1 MVVNVAQGMQTET
14 PEQALKR
21 IETPLRLTLVGLWAE
36 RIARA
41 FWPLWTVVIAALSA
55 AAFGLQDILPLE
67 AAWFGL
73 VAVVI
78 ALIWGAIYGARNFHK
93 PGRTEAL
100 ARLDA
105 RIPGQ
110 PIAALRD
117 AQAIGA
123 TDPASIAVWNAHR
136 ARMAARA
143 AGARAVEPDLKL
155 ASRDKYA
162 LRYVALTGLVMAL
175 LFGSLARVT
184 SVAGLTSGGA
194 AVAAIGPAWEG
205 WAQPPAYTGKPA
217 LYLNDQTANTLTLPS
232 GTRLQIRLYGD
243 PGALILSETISG
255 RTDSAGASDP
265 GQDFVATKSGTLTID
280 GTGGR
285 GWQVAITPDTAP
297 TVTPEVKIGRE
308 ADGRFKQKF
317 TASDD
322 YGVTKGQV
330 SITLDLAAT
339 PRVFGL
345 AIDPEATDPVVLDLP
360 LPVRGNRA
368 DLKSTLVDDLSKH
381 VFSNLPVTMTY
392 SVTDAAGQTGIAEPI
407 KVILPGRRFFDPL
420 AAALIEMRR
429 DLLWNRQNAARS
441 VQVLKAVSNQPE
453 GFIRNERAYL
463 RLRVA
468 LRRLDTDAAT
478 LQPTARDEIVEE
490 LWQIALLVEEGDLA
504 SAQERLRR
512 AQDRLDEAIKN
523 GASPEEIAELMQE
536 MRDALN
542 DYMQQLAE
550 ENQRNGEEKTSNNGP
565 SIEMSQD
572 QLQQMLDKLQQLMEE
587 GKTAE
592 AAELMEQLRQFMEN
606 MQVAQGDGQ
615 GSGQGKGSPGQQAMR
630 DLGKTLRDQQGL
642 SDDAFRDLQDGQ
654 EGNQPGQQGKP
665 KPEEGGDGKTL
676 AERQQELRDQ
686 LENLNEKGKL
696 PGQGSE
702 RGKDGRQ
709 KLDDAG
715 RAMDQAEQALRDGD
729 LPGALD
735 KQAEAMDAMRDGI
748 RDFGEA
754 MAEEGQRQS
763 QTAEGDQANG
773 NDRPG
778 DRDPLGRDAGEN
790 SRRIGS
796 DRNLLQGEDVY
807 RRAQD
812 LLEEIRKRSGEQA
825 RPEGERN
832 YLKRLLDLF

>member
-1 MVVNVAQGMQTET
+1 METET
-14 PEQALKR
+14 PERALKR
-21 IETPLRLTLVGLWAE
+21 IETPLRLTLIGLWAE

-41 FWPLWTVVIAALSA
+41 FWPLWTVAIAALA
-55 AAFGLQDILPLE
+55 AAALGLQDTLPLE

-78 ALIWGAIYGARNFHK
+78 ALIWSAIYGFRTFHK
-93 PGRTEAL
+93 PSRTDAL
-100 ARLDA
+100 IRLDA
-105 RIPGQ
+105 RLPGQ

-117 AQAIGA
+117 AQVIGA
-123 TDPASIAVWNAHR
+123 TDPASQAVWNAHR

-143 AGARAVEPDLKL
+143 AGAKAVEPDLRL

-162 LRYVALTGLVMAL
+162 LRYVALTGMVMAL
-175 LFGSLARVT
+175 LFGSIWRIT
-184 SVAGLTSGGA
+184 SVAGLTPGGA
-194 AVAAIGPAWEG
+194 AVAASGPAWEG
-205 WAQPPAYTGKPA
+205 WAQPPAYTAKPA
-217 LYLNDQTANTLTLPS
+217 LYLNDQTAEALTLPA
-232 GTRLQIRLYGD
+232 GTRLQIRLYGE
-243 PGALILSETISG
+243 PGALILSETVSG
-255 RTDSAGASDP
+255 RTNTPGASEP
-265 GQDFVATKSGTLTID
+265 TQDFVVTKSGTLTID
-280 GTGGR
+280 GAGGR
-285 GWQVAITPDTAP
+285 EWQVVAIPDTAP
-297 TVTPEVKIGRE
+297 TVVPAADIGRE

-317 TASDD
+317 TATDD
-322 YGVTKGQV
+322 YGITKGQV
-330 SITLDLAAT
+330 SISLDLAAT
-339 PRVFGL
+339 PRKFGL
-345 AIDPEATDPVVLDLP
+345 EIAPEATDPVILDLP

-368 DLKSTLVDDLSKH
+368 DIKSTMVDDLSKH

-392 SVTDAAGQTGIAEPI
+392 SVTDAAGQTGTAVPI
-407 KVILPGRRFFDPL
+407 KLTLPGRRFFDPL

-429 DLLWNRQNAARS
+429 DIIWNRLNAPRS
-441 VQVLKAVSNQPE
+441 VQILKAVTNKPE

-468 LRRLDTDAAT
+468 LKRLDADAAD
-478 LQPTARDEIVEE
+478 LQPTARDEIAEE

-523 GASPEEIAELMQE
+523 GASPEEIDQLMKE
-536 MRDALN
+536 MREALN
-542 DYMQQLAE
+542 DYMNQLAE
-550 ENQRNGEEKTSNNGP
+550 ENQRNGEEETSQNGP

-606 MQVAQGDGQ
+606 MQVTQGDGQ
-615 GSGQGKGSPGQQAMR
+615 GNGQGKGGPGQQAMK

-642 SDDAFRDLQDGQ
+642 SDDAYRDLQDGQ

-665 KPEEGGDGKTL
+665 QPDQNGQSGPDGKSL
-676 AERQQELRDQ
+676 AERQQELRDR
-686 LENLNEKGKL
+686 LDGLNKNGKL
-696 PGQGSE
+696 PGKGSE
-702 RGKDGRQ
+702 QGEAGRE
-709 KLDDAG
+709 KLGDAG
-715 RAMDQAEQALRDGD
+715 RAMDQAEDALRNGD

-754 MAEEGQRQS
+754 LAQEGRR
-763 QTAEGDQANG
+763 EGDSPDGQQADG
-773 NDRPG
+773 SDRPG
-778 DRDPLGRDAGEN
+778 DRDPLGREN
-790 SRRIGS
+790 GDDSRRIGS

>member
-1 MVVNVAQGMQTET
+1 METET
-14 PEQALKR
+14 PERALKR
-21 IETPLRLTLVGLWAE
+21 IETPLRLTLIGLWAE

-41 FWPLWTVVIAALSA
+41 FWPLWTVAIAALA
-55 AAFGLQDILPLE
+55 AAALGLQDTLPLE

-78 ALIWGAIYGARNFHK
+78 ALIWSAIYGFRTFHK
-93 PGRTEAL
+93 PSRTDAL
-100 ARLDA
+100 IRLDA
-105 RIPGQ
+105 RLPGQ

-123 TDPASIAVWNAHR
+123 TDPASQAVWNAHR

-143 AGARAVEPDLKL
+143 AGAKAVEPDLRL

-175 LFGSLARVT
+175 LFGSIWRIT
-184 SVAGLTSGGA
+184 SVAGLTPGGA
-194 AVAAIGPAWEG
+194 AVAASGPAWEG

-217 LYLNDQTANTLTLPS
+217 LYLNDQTAEALTLPA
-232 GTRLQIRLYGD
+232 GTRLQIRLYGE
-243 PGALILSETISG
+243 PGALILSETVSG
-255 RTDSAGASDP
+255 RTNTPGASEP
-265 GQDFVATKSGTLTID
+265 TQDFVVTKSGTLTID
-280 GTGGR
+280 GAGGR
-285 GWQVAITPDTAP
+285 EWQVVAIPDTAP
-297 TVTPEVKIGRE
+297 TVVPAAEIGRE

-317 TASDD
+317 TATDD

-330 SITLDLAAT
+330 SISLDLAAT
-339 PRVFGL
+339 PRKFGL
-345 AIDPEATDPVVLDLP
+345 EIAPEATDPVILDLP

-368 DLKSTLVDDLSKH
+368 DIKSTLVDDLSKH

-392 SVTDAAGQTGIAEPI
+392 SVTDAAGQTGTAEPI
-407 KVILPGRRFFDPL
+407 KLTLPGRRFFDPL

-429 DLLWNRQNAARS
+429 DIIWNRLNAPRS
-441 VQVLKAVSNQPE
+441 VQILKAVTNKPE

-468 LRRLDTDAAT
+468 LKRLDADAAD
-478 LQPTARDEIVEE
+478 LQPTARDEIAEE

-523 GASPEEIAELMQE
+523 GASPEEIDQLMKE
-536 MRDALN
+536 MREALN
-542 DYMQQLAE
+542 DYMNQLAE
-550 ENQRNGEEKTSNNGP
+550 ENQRNGEEETSQNGP

-606 MQVAQGDGQ
+606 MQVTQGDGQ
-615 GSGQGKGSPGQQAMR
+615 GNGQGKGGPGQQAMK

-642 SDDAFRDLQDGQ
+642 SDDAYRDLQDGQ

-665 KPEEGGDGKTL
+665 QPDQNGQSGPDGKSL
-676 AERQQELRDQ
+676 AERQQELRDR
-686 LENLNEKGKL
+686 LDGLNKNGKL
-696 PGQGSE
+696 PGKGSE
-702 RGKDGRQ
+702 QGEAGRE
-709 KLDDAG
+709 KLGDAG
-715 RAMDQAEQALRDGD
+715 RAMDQAEDAMRNGD

-754 MAEEGQRQS
+754 LAQKGRR
-763 QTAEGDQANG
+763 EGDSPDGQQADG

-778 DRDPLGRDAGEN
+778 DRDPLGRDSGDS

>member
-1 MVVNVAQGMQTET
+1 MNINT
-14 PEQALKR
+14 PEHALKR
-21 IETPLRLTLVGLWAE
+21 IETPLRLTLIGLWAE

-41 FWPLWTVVIAALSA
+41 FWPLWTVAISA
-55 AAFGLQDILPLE
+55 VSVGAMGVQDNLPLE

-73 VAVVI
+73 VAVAI
-78 ALIWGAIYGARNFHK
+78 ALIWTAIYGYRHFHK
-93 PGRTEAL
+93 PNRTDAL
-100 ARLDA
+100 VRLDA
-105 RIPGQ
+105 RLPGQ
-110 PIAALRD
+110 PIAALQD

-136 ARMAARA
+136 ARMAQRA
-143 AGARAVEPDLKL
+143 AGARTVEPDLRL

-175 LFGSLARVT
+175 IFGSLWRVT
-184 SVAGLTSGGA
+184 SVAGLTPGGTALA
-194 AVAAIGPAWEG
+194 AAGPAWEG

-217 LYLNDQTANTLTLPS
+217 LYLNDQTADALTLPT
-232 GTRLQIRLYGD
+232 GTRLQIRLYGE
-243 PGALILSETISG
+243 PGALILSETVSG
-255 RTDSAGASDP
+255 RTNSPGASEP
-265 GQDFVATKSGTLTID
+265 TQDFVVTKSGTLMID
-280 GTGGR
+280 GAGGR
-285 GWQVAITPDTAP
+285 EWQVLATADTPP
-297 TVTPEVKIGRE
+297 IVTPAADIGRE

-317 TASDD
+317 TAADD
-322 YGVTKGQV
+322 YGVSKGEV
-330 SITLDLAAT
+330 SIALDLAAT
-339 PRVFGL
+339 PRTFGL
-345 AIDPEATDPVVLDLP
+345 AIDPEATDPVILDLP
-360 LPVRGNRA
+360 LPVRGSRA
-368 DLKSTLVDDLSKH
+368 DIKSTLVDDLSKH

-392 SVTDAAGQTGIAEPI
+392 SVTDAAGQIGTATPI
-407 KVILPGRRFFDPL
+407 KLVLPGRRFFDPL

-429 DLLWNRQNAARS
+429 DLLWNRQNASRT
-441 VQVLKAVSNQPE
+441 VQILKAVTNKPE

-468 LRRLDTDAAT
+468 LKRLDANAT
-478 LQPTARDEIVEE
+478 NLQPAARDEIVEE

-523 GASPEEIAELMQE
+523 GASPAEIDALMQE
-536 MRDALN
+536 MREALN
-542 DYMQQLAE
+542 DYMKQLGE
-550 ENQRNGEEKTSNNGP
+550 ENQRNGEEQSSQNGP

-606 MQVAQGDGQ
+606 MQVTQGDGQ
-615 GSGQGKGSPGQQAMR
+615 GDGQGKGGPGQQAMK

-665 KPEEGGDGKTL
+665 QPGEEGQGGDGKTL
-676 AERQQELRDQ
+676 AERQQDLRDR
-686 LENLNEKGKL
+686 LDGLNKNGKL
-696 PGQGSE
+696 PGEGSE
-702 RGKDGRQ
+702 QGDAGRQ
-709 KLDDAG
+709 KLGDAG
-715 RAMDQAEQALRDGD
+715 SAMDQAEEALRNGD

-748 RDFGEA
+748 RNFGEA
-754 MAEEGQRQS
+754 MAQDGRREGQA
-763 QTAEGDQANG
+763 AEGDPAEG
-773 NDRPG
+773 KDRSG

-796 DRNLLQGEDVY
+796 DRNLLQGDDVY

-812 LLEEIRKRSGEQA
+812 LLEEIRKRSGEQM

>member
-1 MVVNVAQGMQTET
+1 MNADT
-14 PEQALKR
+14 PEHALRR
-21 IETPLRLTLVGLWAE
+21 IETPLRITLFGLWAE

-41 FWPLWTVVIAALSA
+41 FWPLWTVVIAAVAVASM
-55 AAFGLQDILPLE
+55 GVQDNLPLE

-73 VAVVI
+73 VAVAVG
-78 ALIWGAIYGARNFHK
+78 LIWAAIYGYRNFHR
-93 PGRTEAL
+93 PTRTEAL
-100 ARLDA
+100 VRLDA
-105 RIPGQ
+105 RLPGQ

-117 AQAIGA
+117 AQAIGG

-143 AGARAVEPDLKL
+143 AGAKPVEPDLRL

-162 LRYVALTGLVMAL
+162 LRYVALTALVMAL
-175 LFGSLARVT
+175 IFGSLWRVT
-184 SVAGLTSGGA
+184 SVGNLATGGA
-194 AVAAIGPAWEG
+194 AVAAAGPAWEA

-217 LYLNDQTANTLTLPS
+217 LYLNDQTAGALTLPT
-232 GTRLQIRLYGD
+232 GTRLQIRLYGQ
-243 PGALILSETISG
+243 PGALILSETVSG
-255 RTDSAGASDP
+255 RTDAAGAAEAT
-265 GQDFVATKSGTLTID
+265 QEFLVTKSGSLAID
-280 GTGGR
+280 GDGGR
-285 GWQVAITPDTAP
+285 EWQVTATADTAP
-297 TVTPEVKIGRE
+297 TVTPAAEIGRE

-317 TASDD
+317 TATDD
-322 YGVTKGQV
+322 YGVTKGEV
-330 SITLDLAAT
+330 RIALDLAAT
-339 PRVFGL
+339 PRIFGL
-345 AIDPEATDPVVLDLP
+345 KIAPETTDPVILDLP

-368 DLKSTLVDDLSKH
+368 DMKSTLVDDLSKH

-392 SVTDAAGQTGIAEPI
+392 SVTDAAGQNGVSAPI
-407 KVILPGRRFFDPL
+407 KLILPGRRFFDPF
-420 AAALIEMRR
+420 AAALIELRR
-429 DLLWNRQNAARS
+429 DIMWNRLNAPRT
-441 VQVLKAVSNQPE
+441 VQILKAVTNKPE
-453 GFIRNERAYL
+453 GFVRNERAYL

-468 LRRLDTDAAT
+468 LKRLDNSAT
-478 LQPTARDEIVEE
+478 NLETTARDEIVEE

-523 GASPEEIAELMQE
+523 GASPEEIEALMEEMRQALDNYMQE
-536 MRDALN
+536 
-542 DYMQQLAE
+542 LAE
-550 ENQRNGEEKTSNNGP
+550 ENERNGEEETSQNGP

-606 MQVAQGDGQ
+606 MQVAQGEGQ
-615 GSGQGKGSPGQQAMR
+615 GQGQGKGKGGPGQQAMR

-654 EGNQPGQQGKP
+654 EGNQPGQQGEP
-665 KPEEGGDGKTL
+665 KPGEDDSGGQDGKSL
-676 AERQQELRDQ
+676 AERQQELQDRLDS
-686 LENLNEKGKL
+686 LNENGKL
-696 PGQGSE
+696 PGKGSE
-702 RGKDGRQ
+702 QGDAGRE
-709 KLDDAG
+709 KLGDAG
-715 RAMDQAEQALRDGD
+715 RAMDQAEEALRNGD

-754 MAEEGQRQS
+754 MAQEGRNQNQS
-763 QTAEGDQANG
+763 PDGQQADG
-773 NDRPG
+773 SDRPG
-778 DRDPLGRDAGEN
+778 DRDPLGREAGED

>member
-1 MVVNVAQGMQTET
+1 METET
-14 PEQALKR
+14 PERALKR
-21 IETPLRLTLVGLWAE
+21 IETPLRLTLIGLWAE

-41 FWPLWTVVIAALSA
+41 FWPLWTVAIAALA
-55 AAFGLQDILPLE
+55 AAALGLQDTLPLE

-78 ALIWGAIYGARNFHK
+78 ALIWSAIYGFRTFHK
-93 PGRTEAL
+93 PSRTDAL
-100 ARLDA
+100 IRLDA
-105 RIPGQ
+105 RLPGQ

-117 AQAIGA
+117 AQVIGA
-123 TDPASIAVWNAHR
+123 TDPASQAVWNAHR

-143 AGARAVEPDLKL
+143 AGAKAVEPDLRL

-162 LRYVALTGLVMAL
+162 LRYVALTGMVMAL
-175 LFGSLARVT
+175 LFGSIWRIT
-184 SVAGLTSGGA
+184 SVAGLTPGGA
-194 AVAAIGPAWEG
+194 AVAASGPAWEG
-205 WAQPPAYTGKPA
+205 WAQPPAYTAKPA
-217 LYLNDQTANTLTLPS
+217 LYLNDQTAEALTLPA
-232 GTRLQIRLYGD
+232 GTRLQIRLYGE
-243 PGALILSETISG
+243 PGALILSETVSG
-255 RTDSAGASDP
+255 RTNTPGASEP
-265 GQDFVATKSGTLTID
+265 TQDFVVTKSGTLTID
-280 GTGGR
+280 GAGGR
-285 GWQVAITPDTAP
+285 EWQVVAIPDTAP
-297 TVTPEVKIGRE
+297 TVVPAADIGRE

-317 TASDD
+317 TATDD
-322 YGVTKGQV
+322 YGITKGQV
-330 SITLDLAAT
+330 SISLDLAAT
-339 PRVFGL
+339 PRKFGL
-345 AIDPEATDPVVLDLP
+345 EIAPEATDPVILDLP

-368 DLKSTLVDDLSKH
+368 DIKSTMVDDLSKH

-392 SVTDAAGQTGIAEPI
+392 SVTDAAGQTGTAEPI
-407 KVILPGRRFFDPL
+407 KLTLPGRRFFDPL

-429 DLLWNRQNAARS
+429 DIIWNRLNAPRS
-441 VQVLKAVSNQPE
+441 VQILKAVTNKPE

-468 LRRLDTDAAT
+468 LKRLDADAAD
-478 LQPTARDEIVEE
+478 LQPTARDEIAEE

-523 GASPEEIAELMQE
+523 GASPEEIDQLMKE
-536 MRDALN
+536 MREALN
-542 DYMQQLAE
+542 DYMNQLAE
-550 ENQRNGEEKTSNNGP
+550 ENQRNGEEETSQNGP

-606 MQVAQGDGQ
+606 MQVTQGDGQ
-615 GSGQGKGSPGQQAMR
+615 GNGQGKGGPGQQAMK

-642 SDDAFRDLQDGQ
+642 SDDAYRDLQDGQ

-665 KPEEGGDGKTL
+665 QPDQNGQSGPDGKSL
-676 AERQQELRDQ
+676 AERQQELRDR
-686 LENLNEKGKL
+686 LDGLNKNGKL
-696 PGQGSE
+696 PGKGSE
-702 RGKDGRQ
+702 QGEAGRE
-709 KLDDAG
+709 KLGDAG
-715 RAMDQAEQALRDGD
+715 RAMDQAEDALRNGD

-754 MAEEGQRQS
+754 LAQEGRR
-763 QTAEGDQANG
+763 EGDSPDGQQADG
-773 NDRPG
+773 SDRPG
-778 DRDPLGRDAGEN
+778 DRDPLGREN
-790 SRRIGS
+790 GDDSRRIGS

>member
-1 MVVNVAQGMQTET
+1 MDTDT
-14 PEQALKR
+14 PEHALKR

-41 FWPLWTVVIAALSA
+41 FWPLWTVTIAAIA
-55 AAFGLQDILPLE
+55 AAAMGVQDNLPLE

-73 VAVVI
+73 VSVVI
-78 ALIWGAIYGARNFHK
+78 ALIWAGIYGTRAFHK
-93 PGRTEAL
+93 PTRTDAL
-100 ARLDA
+100 IRLDA
-105 RIPGQ
+105 RLPGQ

-117 AQAIGA
+117 AQAIGG

-143 AGARAVEPDLKL
+143 TGARPVEPDLRL

-162 LRYVALTGLVMAL
+162 LRYMALTGLVMAL
-175 LFGSLARVT
+175 IFGSLWRVT
-184 SVAGLTSGGA
+184 SVAGLTSGGV
-194 AVAAIGPAWEG
+194 AVAAAGPAWEG

-217 LYLNDQTANTLTLPS
+217 LYLNDQTAEALTLPT
-232 GTRLQIRLYGD
+232 GTRLQIRLYGE
-243 PGALILSETISG
+243 PGALVLSETVSG
-255 RTDSAGASDP
+255 RTDVAGATEP
-265 GQDFVATKSGTLTID
+265 TQDFVITKSGIVSVD
-280 GTGGR
+280 GDGGR
-285 GWQVAITPDTAP
+285 EWQVVAIADTAPAITPDP
-297 TVTPEVKIGRE
+297 KIGRE

-317 TASDD
+317 TAKDD

-330 SITLDLAAT
+330 SIALDLAST
-339 PRVFGL
+339 PRLFGL
-345 AIDPEATDPVVLDLP
+345 KIDPETTETVILDLP

-368 DLKSTLVDDLSKH
+368 DIKSTLVDDLSKH

-392 SVTDAAGQTGIAEPI
+392 SVTDAAGQIGAADPI
-407 KVILPGRRFFDPL
+407 KLTLPGRRFFDPF
-420 AAALIEMRR
+420 AAALIEVRR
-429 DLLWNRQNAARS
+429 DILWNRLNAPRA
-441 VQVLKAVSNQPE
+441 VQILKAVTNKPE

-468 LRRLDTDAAT
+468 LKRLDTSSANLD
-478 LQPTARDEIVEE
+478 PIARDEIVEE

-523 GASPEEIAELMQE
+523 GASPEEIQELMEE
-536 MRDALN
+536 MRQALDN
-542 DYMQQLAE
+542 YMQELAE
-550 ENQRNGEEKTSNNGP
+550 ENERNGEEQTSQNGP

-615 GSGQGKGSPGQQAMR
+615 GNGQGKGGPGQQAMR

-654 EGNQPGQQGKP
+654 EGNQPGQQGQP
-665 KPEEGGDGKTL
+665 KPDENGQPGDGGKSL
-676 AERQQELRDQ
+676 AERQQDLRDR
-686 LENLNEKGKL
+686 LESLNKNGKL
-696 PGQGSE
+696 PGKGSE
-702 RGKDGRQ
+702 QGKAGRE
-709 KLDDAG
+709 KLGDAG
-715 RAMDQAEQALRDGD
+715 RAMDEAEDALRNGD

-754 MAEEGQRQS
+754 LAEEGRPEGQPTDGQ
-763 QTAEGDQANG
+763 QADGAE
-773 NDRPG
+773 RPG
-778 DRDPLGRDAGEN
+778 DRDPLGREDGDS